1 MDMKQITLV
10 LCFLV
15 IFFHLH
21 MCINNAEDLLFGS
34 GDFDTYQYDKNNGL
48 VSFDR
53 NLIVFETLLCCIIPG
68 FLHQTCFLIYRRLS

>member
-21 MCINNAEDLLFGS
+21 LCINNAEDLLFGS
-34 GDFDTYQYDKNNGL
+34 GDFDTYQYDKNDGL
-48 VSFDR
+48 VSFHR
-53 NLIVFETLLCCIIPG
+53 NLIVFET
-68 FLHQTCFLIYRRLS
+68 

>member
-21 MCINNAEDLLFGS
+21 LCINNAEELIFGN
-34 GDFDTYQYDKNNGL
+34 GDFDTYQYDDNDGL
-48 VSFDR
+48 V
-53 NLIVFETLLCCIIPG
+53 NY
-68 FLHQTCFLIYRRLS
+68 H